1 MHSGE
6 FINLALS
13 FPGIISRSHFDRTAF
28 KIEGKRIFATLHE
41 KNESANIL
49 LSLPEQKLFSEI
61 HQSIYPIP
69 NKWGANGWTTF
80 EINKLESDVVLEALR
95 SAYEEVLKKKI
106 KK

>member
-1 MHSGE
+1 MHSEE
-6 FINLALS
+6 FKNLALS
-13 FPGIISRSHFDRTAF
+13 FPGIVSRPHFDRTAF

-49 LSLPEQKLFSEI
+49 LSLSAQKLFSEI

-80 EINKLESDVVLEALR
+80 ENINLERDVVLEALR
-95 SAYEEVLKKKI
+95 SAYEGVLKKKH
-106 KK
+106 